1 MPITELL
8 CLKFVCHAQAG
19 TIMAWGPFGNDTCLS
34 YQYNSSV
41 ALNTGI
47 VNATSFN
54 SWNPTPSGAIPAVNA
69 TTCSTANC
77 TVNATTLIAKT
88 EYYIA
93 FENKQSQAAGVFAL
107 YAEGDFLAMLQS

>member
-1 MPITELL
+1 
-8 CLKFVCHAQAG
+8 
-19 TIMAWGPFGNDTCLS
+19 MAWGPFSDDTCLS

-47 VNATSFN
+47 LNATSLT
-54 SWNPTPSGAIPAVNA
+54 SWDPTTSGAIPAVNG

-77 TVNATTLIAKT
+77 TVNATSLSAKT

-107 YAEGDFLAMLQS
+107 YAEGGLSAVMEP